1 MERILRRPEVERLTG
16 LARST
21 IYSWIDRGSFPGPVK
36 LGERSVG
43 WREGDVREWLEAR
56 APKEV
61 RQ

>member
-1 MERILRRPEVERLTG
+1 MERVLRRPEVERLTG

-21 IYSWIDRGSFPGPVK
+21 IYSWIDRGCFPKPVK